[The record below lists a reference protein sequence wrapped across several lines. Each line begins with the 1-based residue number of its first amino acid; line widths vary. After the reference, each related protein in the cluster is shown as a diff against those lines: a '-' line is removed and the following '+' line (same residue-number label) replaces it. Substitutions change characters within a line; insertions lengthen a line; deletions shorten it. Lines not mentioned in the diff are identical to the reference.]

1 VTCFAY
7 YNQAATGGIIA
18 AGIIAAI
25 VIAAVIF
32 AALAAVGA
40 RQAYIYMQM
49 KQGPMGGASGNPLY
63 VPGGGAGENALYKSN

>member
-49 KQGPMGGASGNPLY
+49 KQGNMGAAQGNPLY
-63 VPGGGAGENALYKSN
+63 SPSNAGGESPLYS